1 MKRSGLPGGLSTS
14 FAAISAALVVVDAS
28 AASAPEGLIEP
39 KTGVALEVLPL
50 QANYYAE
57 PRIQVEFTYR
67 VTKPQDDGK
76 AVVTLLDV
84 DSGEAFTK
92 QFRIPLSFGG
102 HRHWAAWGGD
112 KGPWTSSDDSEI
124 DLTPASKAT
133 APPAS
138 SPSTSS
144 IPRRWRSRSGSSTS
158 P

>member
-1 MKRSGLPGGLSTS
+1 MKHEMLWLALLAVLAGMSG
-14 FAAISAALVVVDAS
+14 AAAAEAK
-28 AASAPEGLIEP
+28 PES
-39 KTGVALEVLPL
+39 KTGVTLTVFPL
-50 QANYYAE
+50 QSKYYAE

-124 DLTPASKAT
+124 DRTPASKAT